1 MRNLDEVPIQS
12 TRHQSPDDS
21 FLAFNF
27 VPSRYIETQSPN
39 KDCRKRAVQFMN
51 DRRSF
56 RLSHAIFAG
65 GTNDSVIRRGRRL
78 ETSSRITPSF
88 FHDFGNENGKLGEK
102 LSSHSTW
109 SRRERILQ
117 VEGVLYSIYTF
128 LRNQL
133 LCSYMNGYSESFKI
147 PSSCSRTMTPSTGDC
162 PRYTWRNSKSRAAWR
177 SKLLHQ
183 K

>member
-1 MRNLDEVPIQS
+1 MRKLDEVPIQS
-12 TRHQSPDDS
+12 TRHQTTLSWP
-21 FLAFNF
+21 LTLYQ
-27 VPSRYIETQSPN
+27 VVLSRLNLPIKTAGSAQYN
-39 KDCRKRAVQFMN
+39 FMN

-133 LCSYMNGYSESFKI
+133 LCSYMNGHSESFETV
-147 PSSCSRTMTPSTGDC
+147 PLVPE
-162 PRYTWRNSKSRAAWR
+162 
-177 SKLLHQ
+177 Q
-183 K
+183 